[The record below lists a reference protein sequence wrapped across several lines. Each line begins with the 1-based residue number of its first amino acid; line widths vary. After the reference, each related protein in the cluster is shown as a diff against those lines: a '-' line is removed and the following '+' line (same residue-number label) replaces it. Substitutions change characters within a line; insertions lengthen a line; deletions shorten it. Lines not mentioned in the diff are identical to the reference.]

1 MVGLNKVII
10 VLVLCNMVGSLEQ
23 LSDCQLMK
31 KSCAAERRFTVLHCS
46 ETDRQTVAAEVQT
59 LDFNFP
65 QHFILLPKSWPTSFP
80 FPIIIRQ
87 TASPSVSN
95 SQDAAAVLS
104 VTCKLSDRRFLIL
117 KRDRKKRLEN
127 NNETF
132 IQQLFVLAEE
142 TNLRKRSGCVY
153 RVLERREVQSWYT
166 GCVLCLLH

>member
-1 MVGLNKVII
+1 VHRDRHLRGIYGAWIGFIWLRIYILVVGLNKVII
-10 VLVLCNMVGSLEQ
+10 FLILCNMVVCLEQ
-23 LSDCQLMK
+23 LSDCQLLK
-31 KSCAAERRFTVLHCS
+31 KGCVVLRRFNVLQCGK
-46 ETDRQTVAAEVQT
+46 TDRQTVAAEVQT

-117 KRDRKKRLEN
+117 KRDRKKRLE
-127 NNETF
+127 
-132 IQQLFVLAEE
+132 
-142 TNLRKRSGCVY
+142 K
-153 RVLERREVQSWYT
+153 
-166 GCVLCLLH
+166 